1 VWGLLSGA
9 IEREAGGK
17 PCRRKGGK
25 NIIIMQ
31 TEEKDVERERER
43 DRKDRMEENDCRCAW
58 NQKKDVGMDG
68 RMEDG
73 RDEREAQKDLQF
85 TFSSLWLRIKSLC
98 AS

>member
-1 VWGLLSGA
+1 MLSGA

-25 NIIIMQ
+25 NIIIIIIMQ
-31 TEEKDVERERER
+31 TEEKEVERETEKTEWRS
-43 DRKDRMEENDCRCAW
+43 ENDCRCAW

-68 RMEDG
+68 WMEDG

-98 AS
+98 TS